1 MFEFFI
7 ALFGGMYSGG
17 KLLSEM
23 HNKRIGDRQFASWE
37 KRFDAWQAL
46 VLDKALEE
54 DLRDYINNHENRES
68 VWSEIQDAY
77 KQMRFQKSYDSA
89 NDWVYDGVMDKTR
102 VGRELYRRHRFEEP
116 LDIMLSKHGKL
127 RAAASLSAVIDLMP
141 GEGQRTKG
149 NWDRTVA
156 FWIYIRDELRRQGVD
171 AQLLFKCKDGVGRS
185 TGEYFDV
192 DDIDKFRYRR
202 GNLEW
207 LPHTRVGI

>member
-7 ALFGGMYSGG
+7 ALFGGVYAGG

-23 HNKRIGDRQFASWE
+23 HTKRVGDRQFASWE
-37 KRFDAWQAL
+37 ERFDAWQTL

-77 KQMRFQKSYDSA
+77 QQMRFQKSYDSV
-89 NDWVYDGVMDKTR
+89 NDWVCDGVMDKTKA
-102 VGRELYRRHRFEEP
+102 GRELYRRHRFEEP
-116 LDIMLSKHGKL
+116 LDIMLAKHGRL
-127 RAAASLSAVIDLMP
+127 RAAAALSAVIDLAP

-149 NWDRTVA
+149 DWDRTVA
-156 FWIYIRDELRRQGVD
+156 FWIYIRDELRRQGID
-171 AQLLFKCKDGVGRS
+171 AQLLFKCKDRVGRS

-192 DDIDKFRYRR
+192 DDIDKFR
-202 GNLEW
+202 
-207 LPHTRVGI
+207 